1 MTHRFEFNDNIDLE
15 QAEQTLHLTLFGVEG
30 LFGPARVR
38 LEVSYQLELTARVI
52 NVSGVTD
59 VSEAVARVF
68 TSYLSRE
75 FGEDAFRV
83 RAVAPPT
90 SELAG
95 AAQ

>member
-1 MTHRFEFNDNIDLE
+1 MKHRFEFNEDIDLE

-30 LFGPARVR
+30 LYGPARVR
-38 LEVSYQLELTARVI
+38 LEVCYELDATAHVI
-52 NVSGVTD
+52 TVSGATD

-68 TSYLSRE
+68 TSFLSRE

-90 SELAG
+90 PELTG
-95 AAQ
+95 TPR